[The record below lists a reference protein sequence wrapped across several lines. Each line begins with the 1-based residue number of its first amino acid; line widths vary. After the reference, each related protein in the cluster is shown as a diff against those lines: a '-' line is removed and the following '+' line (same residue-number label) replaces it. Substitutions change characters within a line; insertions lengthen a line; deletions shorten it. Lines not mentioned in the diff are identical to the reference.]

1 MTKPKMSLE
10 EALTLARLWMTHATE
25 DKLSEAGVHEGN
37 SNVTVFPMHHGL
49 AWLLATVAVE

>member
-10 EALTLARLWMTHATE
+10 ALTLAQLWMMTQATE

-37 SNVTVFPMHHGL
+37 SNVTVFPMHHEL